1 MFDPLQIPN
10 VFRARSVGAPGRKV
24 VPTGFGA
31 LDAALVG
38 GWPHPALI
46 EILVDVYGIGE
57 LQLLLP
63 LLRTLRST
71 GNALIVWLNPPY
83 TPNSVAFEQSRL
95 SATHWLANDLTER
108 DVLWAA
114 EQGLRSSATA
124 AVLAWCSEPTVA
136 GLRRLKLAAA
146 STSSVAIVFRRLRDA
161 AQASPASIRVA
172 LRPQGDQLRVEV
184 LKYEGRKPSTVLL
197 DVAARSQWS
206 AAP

>member
-10 VFRARSVGAPGRKV
+10 VFRAHSVGTPGRKV
-24 VPTGFGA
+24 VPTGFST

-57 LQLLLP
+57 LQLLLS

-71 GNALIVWLNPPY
+71 GNSLIVWLNPPY
-83 TPNSVAFEQSRL
+83 TPNGVALEQARL
-95 SATHWLANDLTER
+95 SATHWVANGLSER

-114 EQGLRSSATA
+114 EQGLRSDATA
-124 AVLAWCSEPTVA
+124 AVLAWCDKPTVA

-146 STSSVAIVFRRLRDA
+146 SATSVAILFRRLRDA
-161 AQASPASIRVA
+161 SQPSPATIRVA
-172 LRPQGDQLRVEV
+172 LRPQADQLRVDV
-184 LKYEGRKPSTVLL
+184 IKYEARQPSTVLL
-197 DVAARSQWS
+197 DVASRSQWIGAS
-206 AAP
+206 